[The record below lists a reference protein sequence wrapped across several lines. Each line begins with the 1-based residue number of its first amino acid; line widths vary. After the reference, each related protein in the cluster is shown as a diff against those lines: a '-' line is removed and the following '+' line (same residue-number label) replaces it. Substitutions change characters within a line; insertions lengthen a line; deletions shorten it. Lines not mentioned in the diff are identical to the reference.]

1 VTKELRA
8 LLQKLE
14 AAKQEVRSLLAED
27 KVQEAKEKMDEV
39 RSLQAK
45 VDLQRELEETE
56 ARAMGGTELK
66 DNGNVEERDMK
77 ELEAEYRQ
85 IFLRGIRRRPIT
97 AEQRS
102 IIAEYERR
110 AVMNEGETKPA
121 IPDGDVGM
129 VVPQDIQTR
138 INELMRE
145 WNDLSQYVTVE
156 NVSTL
161 SGSRVLETDANMTP
175 FQVVDEYGQIQL
187 TDNPKF
193 TTVTYK
199 VKKRAGYL
207 PLTNELLADND
218 ANLLGYVTSW
228 IARKAAHTRNTQIIA
243 LLNTLTPQTLADL
256 KAINKVL
263 NVTLDPAI
271 SRTSIILTNQD
282 GWDWLDNQVD
292 GNGRPILQD
301 DFTQPG
307 RKMYKGRPIV
317 VVSNRH
323 LPSDTDNALAPL
335 IIGNLKQFMV
345 LFNRRFFELASTR
358 EGGDAWRRDTT
369 ELRTIMRDDYVKWD
383 TAAAVF
389 GQLDIS
395 DVPPSNGGSEEE

>member
-14 AAKQEVRSLLAED
+14 NAKQEVRSLLAED
-27 KVQEAKEKMDEV
+27 KTQEAKAKMEEV
-39 RSLQAK
+39 RELQAK

-56 ARAMGGTELK
+56 ARGLGGTELN
-66 DNGNVEERDMK
+66 DNGNVERDMK
-77 ELEAEYRQ
+77 ELEAEYRT

-110 AVMNEGETKPA
+110 AVMNEGNTNPA
-121 IPDGDVGM
+121 IPDGDVGI
-129 VVPQDIQTR
+129 VVPQDIQTT
-138 INELMRE
+138 INALMRE

-156 NVSTL
+156 NVTTL
-161 SGSRVLETDANMTP
+161 SGSRVLETDADMTP
-175 FQVVDEYGQIQL
+175 FAVVDEYGQIQA

-218 ANLLGYVTSW
+218 ANLLAYVQNW

-243 LLNTLTPQTLADL
+243 LLNSALTPQTLPDL

-292 GNGRPILQD
+292 GVGRPILQD

-323 LPSDTDNALAPL
+323 LPSDTTNELAPF

-369 ELRTIMRDDYVKWD
+369 ELRTIIRDDYVKWD
-383 TAAAVF
+383 GAAAVY

-395 DVPPSNGGSEEE
+395 ATP

>member
-1 VTKELRA
+1 MTKDLRA
-8 LLQKLE
+8 LLAKLE
-14 AAKQEVRSLLAED
+14 TMKQEVRSLMVED
-27 KVQEAKEKMDEV
+27 KITEAKQKMEEV
-39 RSLQAK
+39 RALQAK

-56 ARAMGGTELK
+56 ARAMGGTELD
-66 DNGNVEERDMK
+66 DNGNVQERDMQ
-77 ELEAEYRQ
+77 ELEAEYRG
-85 IFLRGIRRRPIT
+85 IFLRGIRRRSIT
-97 AEQRS
+97 SEQRS

-110 AVMNEGETKPA
+110 AVMNEGETNPA

-138 INELMRE
+138 INELTRE

-156 NVSTL
+156 NVTTL
-161 SGSRVLETDANMTP
+161 SGSRVLETDADMTP
-175 FQVVDEYGQIQL
+175 FAVVDEYGQIQE

-218 ANLLGYVTSW
+218 ANLLGYVTNW

-243 LLNTLTPQTLADL
+243 LLNSALTPETLPDL

-282 GWDWLDNQVD
+282 GWDWMDNQVD

-323 LPSDTDNALAPL
+323 LPSDTDNDLAPF

-383 TAAAVF
+383 GSAAVY

-395 DVPPSNGGSEEE
+395 ATP

>member
-1 VTKELRA
+1 MTKELRA

-27 KVQEAKEKMDEV
+27 KTTEAKQKMEEV
-39 RSLQAK
+39 RELQAK

-56 ARAMGGTELK
+56 ARGMGGTELRE
-66 DNGNVEERDMK
+66 DGTVEEKDMQQ
-77 ELEAEYRQ
+77 LTSEYRQ

-97 AEQRS
+97 SEQRS

-110 AVMNEGETKPA
+110 AVMNEGETNPA

-161 SGSRVLETDANMTP
+161 SGSRVLETDALMQP
-175 FQVVDEYGQIQL
+175 FQVVDEYGQIQE

-199 VKKRAGYL
+199 LKKRAGYL

-218 ANLLGYVTSW
+218 ANLLGYVQNW
-228 IARKAAHTRNTQIIA
+228 IARKAAHTRNTQIIS
-243 LLNTLTPQTLADL
+243 LLNSALTPQTLPDL

-271 SRTSIILTNQD
+271 SNTSIILTNQD

-292 GNGRPILQD
+292 GMGRPILQD

-323 LPSDTDNALAPL
+323 LPSDTDNALAPF

-383 TAAAVF
+383 GAAAVY

-395 DVPPSNGGSEEE
+395 ATP

>member
-14 AAKQEVRSLLAED
+14 KAKEEVRSLLAED
-27 KVQEAKEKMDEV
+27 KTNEAKDKMAEV
-39 RSLQAK
+39 RSLQEK

-56 ARAMGGTELK
+56 ARGLGGKELDDK
-66 DNGNVEERDMK
+66 GNVEERDMK
-77 ELEAEYRQ
+77 ELESEYRS

-97 AEQRS
+97 SEQRS

-110 AVMNEGETKPA
+110 AVMNEGETNPA

-138 INELMRE
+138 INTLMRE

-161 SGSRVLETDANMTP
+161 SGSRVLETDADMTP
-175 FQVVDEYGQIQL
+175 FAVVDEYGQIQE

-218 ANLLGYVTSW
+218 ANLLNYVTNW
-228 IARKAAHTRNTQIIA
+228 IARKAVHTRNTQIIA
-243 LLNTLTPQTLADL
+243 LLRTLTPKALDDV
-256 KAINKVL
+256 KAINTVL
-263 NVTLDPAI
+263 NVDLDPAI
-271 SRTSIILTNQD
+271 SLSSIILTNQD
-282 GWDWLDNQVD
+282 GFNWLDNQVD
-292 GNGRPILQD
+292 GIGRPILQED
-301 DFTQPG
+301 ITQPG
-307 RKMYKGRPIV
+307 RKLFKGRQIV
-317 VVSNRH
+317 VASNRH
-323 LPSDTDNALAPL
+323 LPTVDDKAPFF
-335 IIGNLKQFMV
+335 IGNLKQFMV

-383 TAAAVF
+383 EAAAVF
-389 GQLDIS
+389 GEVDLT
-395 DVPPSNGGSEEE
+395 PSV

>member
-1 VTKELRA
+1 MTKELRA

-14 AAKQEVRSLLAED
+14 QAKTEARSLLAED
-27 KVQEAKEKMDEV
+27 KVQEAKDKMEEV
-39 RSLQAK
+39 RSLQEK

-56 ARAMGGTELK
+56 ARGLGGKELDDK
-66 DNGNVEERDMK
+66 GNVEERDMK
-77 ELEAEYRQ
+77 ELEAEYRT

-97 AEQRS
+97 SEQRS

-110 AVMNEGETKPA
+110 AVMNEGETNPA

-161 SGSRVLETDANMTP
+161 SGSRVLETDALMQP
-175 FQVVDEYGQIQL
+175 FQVVDEYGQIQE

-199 VKKRAGYL
+199 LKKRAGYL

-218 ANLLGYVTSW
+218 ANLLGYVQNW
-228 IARKAAHTRNTQIIA
+228 IARKAVHTRNTQIIS
-243 LLNTLTPQTLADL
+243 LLNSALTPQPLADL

-271 SRTSIILTNQD
+271 SNTSIILTNQD

-323 LPSDTDNALAPL
+323 LPSDTTNELAPF

-369 ELRTIMRDDYVKWD
+369 ELRTIIRDDYVKWD
-383 TAAAVF
+383 GAAAVY

-395 DVPPSNGGSEEE
+395 ATP

>member
-1 VTKELRA
+1 MTKELRA

-14 AAKQEVRSLLAED
+14 NAKQEVRSLLAED
-27 KVQEAKEKMDEV
+27 KTQEAKAKMEEV
-39 RSLQAK
+39 RELQAK

-56 ARAMGGTELK
+56 ARGLGGTELN
-66 DNGNVEERDMK
+66 DNGNVERDMK
-77 ELEAEYRQ
+77 ELEAEYRT

-110 AVMNEGETKPA
+110 AVMNEGNTNPA
-121 IPDGDVGM
+121 IPDGDVGI
-129 VVPQDIQTR
+129 VVPQDIQTT
-138 INELMRE
+138 INALMRE

-156 NVSTL
+156 NVTTL
-161 SGSRVLETDANMTP
+161 SGSRVLETDADMTP
-175 FQVVDEYGQIQL
+175 FAVVDEYGQIQA

-218 ANLLGYVTSW
+218 ANLLAYVQNW

-243 LLNTLTPQTLADL
+243 LLNSALTPQTLPDL

-292 GNGRPILQD
+292 GVGRPILQD

-323 LPSDTDNALAPL
+323 LPSDTTNELAPF

-369 ELRTIMRDDYVKWD
+369 ELRTIIRDDYVKWD
-383 TAAAVF
+383 GAAAVY

-395 DVPPSNGGSEEE
+395 ATP

>member
-14 AAKQEVRSLLAED
+14 KAKEEVRSLLAED
-27 KVQEAKEKMDEV
+27 KTNEAKDKMAEV
-39 RSLQAK
+39 RSLQEK

-56 ARAMGGTELK
+56 ARGLGGKELDDK
-66 DNGNVEERDMK
+66 GNVQERDMQ
-77 ELEAEYRQ
+77 ELEAEYRG

-97 AEQRS
+97 SEQRS

-110 AVMNEGETKPA
+110 AVMNEGETNPA

-161 SGSRVLETDANMTP
+161 SGHRVLETDALMQP
-175 FQVVDEYGQIQL
+175 FQVVDEYGQIQE

-199 VKKRAGYL
+199 LKKRAGYL

-218 ANLLGYVTSW
+218 ANLLGYVQNW
-228 IARKAAHTRNTQIIA
+228 IARKAVHTRNTQIIS
-243 LLNTLTPQTLADL
+243 LLNSALTPQPLADL

-271 SRTSIILTNQD
+271 SNTSIILTNQD

-323 LPSDTDNALAPL
+323 LPSDTTNELAPF

-369 ELRTIMRDDYVKWD
+369 ELRTIIRDDYVKWD
-383 TAAAVF
+383 GSAAVY

-395 DVPPSNGGSEEE
+395 ATP

>member
-27 KVQEAKEKMDEV
+27 KTTEAKQKMEEV
-39 RSLQAK
+39 RELQAK

-56 ARAMGGTELK
+56 ARGMGGTELRE
-66 DNGNVEERDMK
+66 DGTVEEKDMQQ
-77 ELEAEYRQ
+77 LTSEYRQ

-97 AEQRS
+97 SEQRS

-110 AVMNEGETKPA
+110 AVMNEGETNPA

-161 SGSRVLETDANMTP
+161 SGSRVLETDALMQP
-175 FQVVDEYGQIQL
+175 FQVVDEYGQIQE

-199 VKKRAGYL
+199 LKKRAGYL

-218 ANLLGYVTSW
+218 ANLLGYVQNW
-228 IARKAAHTRNTQIIA
+228 IARKAAHTRNTQIIS
-243 LLNTLTPQTLADL
+243 LLNSALTPQTLPDL

-271 SRTSIILTNQD
+271 SNTSIILTNQD

-292 GNGRPILQD
+292 GMGRPILQD

-323 LPSDTDNALAPL
+323 LPSDTDNALAPF

-383 TAAAVF
+383 GAAAVY

-395 DVPPSNGGSEEE
+395 ATP